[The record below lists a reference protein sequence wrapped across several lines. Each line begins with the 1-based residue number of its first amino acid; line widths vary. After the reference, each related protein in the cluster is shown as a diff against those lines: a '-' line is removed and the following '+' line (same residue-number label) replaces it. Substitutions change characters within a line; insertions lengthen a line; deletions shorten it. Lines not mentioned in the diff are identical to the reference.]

1 MALLRLELPGL
12 MGIFAI
18 LLLLAVVLV
27 VVVII
32 QRTMSDQ
39 DEEGASGADIVAYL
53 VLALAMGVAGFALTE
68 LASTAFPGDTFVF
81 DPAEQVATSLSAL
94 VVSAPFLFYFWRRQ
108 ARRRATYPRSAG
120 WTLYLALMELLFT
133 TAFVV
138 AAVLLVNGLI
148 SDESTSSWT
157 GFVVFGAI
165 VAFHELQARAT
176 PPLSDAGELRR
187 VFGSAIGLITV
198 TVGLIGTVAGLIA
211 LVLDAMGGAPRETGF
226 HPWIAMLVVGAPV
239 WWYRWWRPWDSEP
252 AIPRITWTVVVTT
265 AAMAVI
271 LGAVTSVLVMVLQY
285 LFADVPVAAQHFEA
299 LHVAIALPLA
309 GIPIWLTHRRLL
321 DDQPLSALLVYLY
334 AIATGGL
341 ATAVAMAIALTIATF
356 SNQLIVGGGA
366 GDVVTFATV
375 LVAGLATWLVF
386 DRRASARDG
395 DGAALSWPR
404 RLYTLGV
411 GVIFALIATG
421 ALITVIFVLLR
432 RVLAGSEPGSLLEPG
447 AIFVYSGLAA
457 FYLLRSYAAD
467 RGVTPPTQH
476 IAPFQV
482 TLICSHPG
490 MIATKFVDQARL
502 RVLHRDDD
510 LGNVSE
516 EMADEIIAAVA
527 NRSSLVWVDES
538 GFRVAPMRVGD

>member
-1 MALLRLELPGL
+1 MS
-12 MGIFAI
+12 IVAI
-18 LLLLAVVLV
+18 LLLLAIVLV

-39 DEEGASGADIVAYL
+39 DEQGASGADIVAYF
-53 VLALAMGVAGFALTE
+53 VLALSMGVAGFALTE

-94 VVSAPFLFYFWRRQ
+94 VVSVPFLFYFWRRQ
-108 ARRRATYPRSAG
+108 ARRRAMYPRSAG
-120 WTLYLALMELLFT
+120 WTLYLSLMELVFT
-133 TAFVV
+133 TASVV
-138 AAVLLVNGLI
+138 AGVLLVNGLI
-148 SDESTSSWT
+148 SDDSTASWT
-157 GFVVFGAI
+157 GFLVFGAI
-165 VAFHELQARAT
+165 VVFHEVQARAT

-187 VFGSAIGLITV
+187 VIGSAIGLV
-198 TVGLIGTVAGLIA
+198 AATVGLVGTLAGLIA
-211 LVLDAMGGAPRETGF
+211 LILDAMGGAPRDTGF

-252 AIPRITWTVVVTT
+252 AVPRITWTVVVTT
-265 AAMAVI
+265 AAMAVT
-271 LGAVTSVLVMVLQY
+271 LAASTSVLVMVLQY
-285 LFADVPVAAQHFEA
+285 LLADVPSAAQHFEA
-299 LHVAIALPLA
+299 LHVAVALPLA

-334 AIATGGL
+334 AIAAGGL
-341 ATAVAMAIALTIATF
+341 ATAVAMATALTIATF

-375 LVAGLATWLVF
+375 VVAGLAAWLVF
-386 DRRASARDG
+386 DRRASAREDEG
-395 DGAALSWPR
+395 VATSWPR

-411 GVIFALIATG
+411 GVIFGLIATG

-432 RVLAGSEPGSLLEPG
+432 RVLAGSETGSLLEPG

-467 RGVTPPTQH
+467 RSATPPAQH

-490 MIATKFVDQARL
+490 MIATKFPEQAKL
-502 RVLHRDDD
+502 KVLHRGDDV
-510 LGNVSE
+510 GNIGE
-516 EMADEIIAAVA
+516 DMADEIVAAVA
-527 NRSSLVWVDES
+527 NRSSFVWVDET